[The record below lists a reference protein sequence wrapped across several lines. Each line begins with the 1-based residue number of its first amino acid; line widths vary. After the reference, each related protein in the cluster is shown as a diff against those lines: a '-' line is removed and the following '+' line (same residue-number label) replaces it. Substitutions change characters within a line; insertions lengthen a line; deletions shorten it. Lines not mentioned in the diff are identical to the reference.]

1 MRIAHIFPCTGKWL
15 KRLILA
21 FMLGFSNAINQETNM
36 VDDTTTK
43 TEQTLKR

>member
-1 MRIAHIFPCTGKWL
+1 MKIADIILFTGKWL

-43 TEQTLKR
+43 IEQTND